1 MRDTI
6 YNEVCKIIDKAI
18 ELRHRFHEIPERSFE
33 EKKTAHLIVQ
43 ELLQM
48 GLDVEEGIAGTGIA
62 ANIKGG
68 LPGNTIALRAD
79 MDALNIEEESPKP
92 YASKHKGLSH
102 SCGHDGHI
110 VCLLETARILV
121 KLRKRLAGTV
131 RIIFQPG
138 EENGTGAQAMIDS
151 GALGSPLPSAIFALH
166 AWPHLESGVVA
177 SKPGNIT
184 AAIDYF
190 KITVK
195 GKGGHGARPHDS
207 ISPIISASHIVQK
220 ISALT
225 NNGDNGKYPCVVS
238 VGMIQAGAQPNA
250 IPDHASIQGTIRSI
264 NETNRQKTL
273 EIFNQMVK
281 EIGTQQNV
289 QVAIDFIKYG
299 PPVNNNPDLYH
310 LFERVGEELLVP
322 EKRAYI
328 KQQSMGSEDFGNY
341 TQLLPGLLIRL
352 GMGKSSPPLHT
363 SKFDF
368 CDKSLDAGITILV
381 GLAMKAVE
389 NDFKISTA

>member
-341 TQLLPGLLIRL
+341 PQLLPGLLIRL